1 MNRIRTGVALEEE
14 DTKEIRRRVGLG
26 LPKTFTGFSDFVKE
40 ADGVAFLQVSSHI
53 LDVVSQVVPVA
64 KLAEFQKHLVLL
76 NTMESSALVR
86 DMSKGWFFEILNF
99 IKENAGW
106 VRIVNEKVKS
116 DLTFRMLMI
125 SKEAALLEDKR
136 IETRERET
144 FKSIMRSKT
153 DLERENVKR
162 LLDIGLAPYIITNAD
177 REMFAREYKIPEEML
192 DIDEEEDLANP
203 EGGNV
208 TRDYEDGDLP

>member
-1 MNRIRTGVALEEE
+1 
-14 DTKEIRRRVGLG
+14 
-26 LPKTFTGFSDFVKE
+26 
-40 ADGVAFLQVSSHI
+40 
-53 LDVVSQVVPVA
+53 
-64 KLAEFQKHLVLL
+64 
-76 NTMESSALVR
+76 MESSALVR
-86 DMSKGWFFEILNF
+86 DMAKGWFFDILHYV
-99 IKENAGW
+99 KENAGW

-144 FKSIMRSKT
+144 FKAIMRGKT

-177 REMFAREYKIPEEML
+177 REMFAREQKIPEEMMEV
-192 DIDEEEDLANP
+192 EEEDLSNP

-208 TRDYEDGDLP
+208 TRDQEDGDLPYNAEGNLMEVDQGDYGDRADRIEQNEDGDQNAFAYDGGDGI